1 MLTELATKKLS
12 QIFAKSRLNF
22 EKLKTRKMSMYVNL
36 ENPKQIFATKNLCG
50 ATSFTVLYM

>member
-36 ENPKQIFATKNLCG
+36 EKQIFATKNLCG